1 MAHGVIIPEA
11 IAAMNIDAY
20 NRSVIDTG
28 SSASPI
34 DNGWVLTIAAGGKFT
49 SGSLTEVWEAD
60 QPITGSLTGLWMAYS
75 GDEVVYTNSQ
85 YKGLDPD
92 PRNFY
97 NVKNMVFS
105 AFKPKVGDIILA
117 STDTF
122 SGSKSTGNW
131 LVAAT
136 GSWQLAWAAAPSATA
151 QTWRYIATKYISLAT
166 GGIDTQR
173 VVAYEIECTSE

>member
-1 MAHGVIIPEA
+1 MAHGVIIPEM

-28 SSASPI
+28 ASASPV
-34 DNGWVLTIAAGGKFT
+34 DNGWVFSIAAGGKFS
-49 SGSLTEVWEAD
+49 SGSLTEVWEAT
-60 QPITGSLTGLWMAYS
+60 QPVTGSLAGLWMAYS
-75 GDEVVYTNSQ
+75 GDEVVLTDSK

-105 AFKPKVGDIILA
+105 AFKVKVGDIILA

-136 GSWQLAWAAAPSATA
+136 DSWQLAWAAAPSATA
-151 QTWRYIATKYISLAT
+151 QTWRYIATKYISIAT